1 MRNNTD
7 DVMIRVWKQQLDN
20 AMRTV
25 EAFSEGSIKMRETQ
39 LKAANQVH
47 KTMDSARK
55 LLDDANNQ
63 QDLWR
68 IQSEWLA
75 SSFER
80 GFALWSELAQT
91 AAETQS
97 TIAKLYQSETPFV
110 TPVTGLP
117 QASKT
122 ALVLMDEAYRR
133 WRDTTL
139 QFYSAVQRT
148 TADAVDEVVDI
159 TTEAAEAATTERS
172 SRGGRKA
179 RQE

>member
-1 MRNNTD
+1 MRNNFD
-7 DVMIRVWKQQLDN
+7 DVTIRVWKQQLDN
-20 AMRTV
+20 AMRMV

-68 IQSEWLA
+68 IQSEWLS

-91 AAETQS
+91 ATETQS
-97 TIAKLYQSETPFV
+97 TVAKLYQSEAPFV

-122 ALVLMDEAYRR
+122 ALVLIDEAYRR

-139 QFYSAVQRT
+139 QFYSAVGKT
-148 TADAVDEVVDI
+148 AVEAVENAVDITADA
-159 TTEAAEAATTERS
+159 TEGTTERS

-179 RQE
+179 KHE